1 MLSLRL
7 ALDYTSGP
15 YHIKGEDLGLPL
27 CLHPLS
33 TPCRSYSEGL
43 FPHQLDWL
51 PWVAME
57 SVILHRNPTGSFLQ
71 REKKKKLC
79 CQLPKLFAIWEQ
91 FFILQKRSFVE
102 SVDRASF
109 LSTLSRGKENLK
121 SCYKRL
127 APANWPCALT
137 LFINT
142 FRITKSDFM
151 QEIHI
156 LICLVSHYC
165 LWPLGLIKWCLLDLI
180 ALLQFISRKSFSS
193 WPHPETRK
201 EHEVPTL
208 LVP

>member
-1 MLSLRL
+1 MQELLRGTLPTPAWLTSLGCYGISHSSWESHRL
-7 ALDYTSGP
+7 
-15 YHIKGEDLGLPL
+15 
-27 CLHPLS
+27 LS
-33 TPCRSYSEGL
+33 TE
-43 FPHQLDWL
+43 
-51 PWVAME
+51 
-57 SVILHRNPTGSFLQ
+57 
-71 REKKKKLC
+71 REKKKN
-79 CQLPKLFAIWEQ
+79 FAASYLSC
-91 FFILQKRSFVE
+91 LQSGNSFHLTKKVLWN
-102 SVDRASF
+102 VDRASF
-109 LSTLSRGKENLK
+109 LSTLSRGKNLK
-121 SCYKRL
+121 SCYKKL
-127 APANWPCALT
+127 ALANWPCALT